1 MNPASRYDAILIVG
15 FGGPTGPE
23 EVRPFLDNVL
33 RGRPV
38 PKERYEEVVRHYEHI
53 GGRSPYNEVATRISH
68 GLKAELARA
77 GVSIPVFLAMRNWK
91 PYLADAIAE
100 MASRGVRRALGFVLA
115 AHRSDASWDRYI
127 QAVSEARARAG
138 ASAPEVDYVS
148 AWHDHPLFIEAA
160 ASAAR
165 DALKRLGSDQHEAQV
180 VFTAHSIPVAMAAA
194 SPYVEQITES
204 SRLVAGALG
213 IKSWTLV
220 FQSRSGSPREPWL
233 EPDIGDA
240 LRKLA
245 GKPVVVV
252 PIGFVVDN
260 VEVAYDLDV
269 AAAAVARGAGVRMER
284 AATVGEHP
292 LFIKMMAA
300 VVRAHLGAP
309 RE

>member
-1 MNPASRYDAILIVG
+1 MSATSQYDAILIVG

-38 PKERYEEVVRHYEHI
+38 PKERYEEVVRHYEQI
-53 GGRSPYNEVATRISH
+53 GDRSPYNEVATRISH

-77 GVSIPVFLAMRNWK
+77 GAANIPVFLGMRNWK
-91 PYLADAIAE
+91 PYLADTIAE
-100 MASRGVRRALGFVLA
+100 MASRGARRALGFVLA
-115 AHRSDASWDRYI
+115 AHRSEASWDRYI
-127 QAVSEARARAG
+127 HAVSEARAKAG
-138 ASAPEVDYVS
+138 ASAPEVDYVP

-160 ASAAR
+160 ASGAR
-165 DALKRLGSDQHEAQV
+165 DALARLGSDQHQAQV

-240 LRKLA
+240 IRKLS

-260 VEVAYDLDV
+260 VEVVYDLDI
-269 AAAAVARGAGVRMER
+269 AAASVAREAGVKMQR

-292 LFIKMMAA
+292 LFVKMIAA
-300 VVRAHLGAP
+300 VVRAHLGA
-309 RE
+309 